1 LQMTLMNF
9 LLIWLNLL
17 VYFNYMNLLLDTH
30 IILWWLDNNN
40 KLLDKYFSAIA
51 DSNNICYISSAVIWE
66 ISIKSALGK
75 LEIPDNFTDILQQEG
90 FSELPV
96 SWNHAAMVRQL
107 PFYHKDPFDR
117 LIIAQAIIE
126 DLTLLTVDKVIPEY
140 EVKIL

>member
-1 LQMTLMNF
+1 MNF
-9 LLIWLNLL
+9 PLIWPNLL

-40 KLLDKYFSAIA
+40 KLPEKYFEAIS
-51 DSNNICYISSAVIWE
+51 DSNNICFISSATIWE
-66 ISIKSALGK
+66 VSIKCALGK
-75 LEIPDNFTDILQQEG
+75 LEIPDNFTDILEQEG
-90 FSELPV
+90 FNELQI

-107 PFYHKDPFDR
+107 PFHHKDPFDR